1 MARKSGFAWIGAVFA
16 LAIILLGVVGSTTGQ
31 GARAPVKGFPFIEV
45 GKSYQVEGYGN
56 IKVTKDF
63 GNGWVATEI
72 PAKKDVARQFFMNL
86 NQVTFIWASEN

>member
-1 MARKSGFAWIGAVFA
+1 
-16 LAIILLGVVGSTTGQ
+16 
-31 GARAPVKGFPFIEV
+31 VKGFPFIEV
-45 GKSYQVEGYGN
+45 GKSYRVEGYGS

-86 NQVTFIWASEN
+86 NQVTFIWESEN